1 MGLKDALGRSHAEGS
16 RLCVEGADLRLKWQ
30 VATSKG
36 YLAEVC
42 LCKAQGE
49 LKAVTVTL
57 VKERLASKL
66 AMDELRLDFAR
77 SRVTSDDLRRA
88 RSQQLPGGKC
98 GRSQTASGNGYAVSH
113 RSQDAST
120 GVIRGAR
127 PGWDMSVNTCPRA
140 RWLLRDQARP
150 RTREAQSSAEDWAP
164 RVRG

>member
-16 RLCVEGADLRLKWQ
+16 RLCVDGADLRLKWQ
-30 VATSKG
+30 VATSKD

-77 SRVTSDDLRRA
+77 FRVTSDDLRRA

-98 GRSQTASGNGYAVSH
+98 GRSQTAIGRPPVMGRSG
-113 RSQDAST
+113 T
-120 GVIRGAR
+120 R
-127 PGWDMSVNTCPRA
+127 PSSSVVMSPWDS
-140 RWLLRDQARP
+140 
-150 RTREAQSSAEDWAP
+150 
-164 RVRG
+164 